1 MGACRGCEFA
11 GEGLIIEA
19 TSQGARRT
27 PMAVCRRCVQGG
39 TGSKQAMGVCS
50 RRVCAGDGWLRGKA
64 YEFKHYP
71 WAGGKHIWGLQAM
84 GARRRGE

>member
-1 MGACRGCEFA
+1 M
-11 GEGLIIEA
+11 
-19 TSQGARRT
+19 
-27 PMAVCRRCVQGG
+27 
-39 TGSKQAMGVCS
+39 QAMGVCS